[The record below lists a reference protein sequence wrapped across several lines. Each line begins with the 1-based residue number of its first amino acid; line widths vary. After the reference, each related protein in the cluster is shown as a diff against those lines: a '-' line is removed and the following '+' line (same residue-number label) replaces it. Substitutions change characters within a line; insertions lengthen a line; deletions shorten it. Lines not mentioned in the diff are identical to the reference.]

1 MIAQAPSRRAA
12 LPLPTYLPWETLLA
26 AVLATIMFVPARR
39 YTLSSGLPFQLE
51 PYRVVV
57 AMVLVAWVAS
67 ALIDPRVRF
76 RRTAFDGPI
85 AACLVVAILS
95 LAANPG
101 RERVPDILK
110 CFSLRPDFF
119 RQVVDVSG
127 TVHFTDGHLPR
138 RAKEAIATLVSG
150 LNLCP
155 Y

>member
-1 MIAQAPSRRAA
+1 MPHIGWVEESQSAGDAA
-12 LPLPTYLPWETLLA
+12 A
-26 AVLATIMFVPARR
+26 A
-39 YTLSSGLPFQLE
+39 YGQ
-51 PYRVVV
+51 
-57 AMVLVAWVAS
+57 W
-67 ALIDPRVRF
+67 
-76 RRTAFDGPI
+76 
-85 AACLVVAILS
+85 

-119 RQVVDVSG
+119 RQVVAVSG

-138 RAKEAIATLVSG
+138 RTKEAIATLVSG